1 MKTIEQR
8 AFELCNSDIDK
19 LNFIMQKTR
28 KPEVTIVRFEI
39 INKLRKLGF
48 TVISIAD
55 FFGFSDHSPI
65 CNAIKRDNE
74 RIEFEERIKKH
85 VRL

>member
-1 MKTIEQR
+1 MKTIEQYTL
-8 AFELCNSDIDK
+8 ELCDNDMDE
-19 LNFIMQKTR
+19 LNFIMQKNR
-28 KPEVTIVRFEI
+28 KPEVIRERFEI
-39 INKLRKLGF
+39 INKLHKLGF
-48 TVISIAD
+48 TVRLIAD
-55 FFGFSDHSPI
+55 FFGYSDHSAV